1 MITMKKT
8 WENATMETLEITA
21 TAGGPKYNKTQDGEV
36 WWNEDKDRWETPS
49 GEPDHRS

>member
-49 GEPDHRS
+49 GEPDSLS